1 MSQIETDVVV
11 LGAGPAGYVCA
22 IRAADHGKRVVCV
35 EMDNLGGTCLNW
47 GCIPSKALLSASH
60 FMEASD
66 AAADM
71 GFTVETP
78 KLDLSKL
85 IAWKDGIVKKLTE
98 SDRKKIQ
105 LAIWATTVGERMT
118 LVDRVWRAS
127 HPVASRSGSV
137 VELPT
142 RRRQGGPDGDEIA

>member
-1 MSQIETDVVV
+1 MSQIDTDVVV
-11 LGAGPAGYVCA
+11 LGAGPAGYICA

-71 GFTVETP
+71 GFTAETP

-85 IAWKDGIVKKLTE
+85 IAWKDGIVKKLTGGVGMLFK
-98 SDRKKIQ
+98 SRKIEWVKGRGRI
-105 LAIWATTVGERMT
+105 TGPNTVDIY
-118 LVDRVWRAS
+118 LRVSYIHIKGR
-127 HPVASRSGSV
+127 
-137 VELPT
+137 
-142 RRRQGGPDGDEIA
+142 